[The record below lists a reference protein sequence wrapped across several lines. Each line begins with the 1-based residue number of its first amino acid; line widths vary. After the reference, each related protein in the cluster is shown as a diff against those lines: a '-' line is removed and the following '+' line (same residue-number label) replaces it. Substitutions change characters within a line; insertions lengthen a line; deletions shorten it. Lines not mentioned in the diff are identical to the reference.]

1 MTTKTKS
8 ASLGAGE
15 AASNTNVGSKF
26 TTEKTALS
34 GKPHKR
40 ARSTSAQ
47 VLARLEAAK
56 RILKAIQPCS
66 VRAVCYQL
74 FNTKLIPD
82 MSKNSTN
89 AISRQLARAREDGII
104 PWEWIVDET
113 RAAERPSRWQDP
125 GSIVD
130 AAVRGYRRDN
140 WQDQQVR
147 VEVWAE
153 KGTVRGT
160 LAPVLDELGVTLRV
174 MHGFSSATVV
184 NNIADESVNSDVP
197 LIALYVGD
205 YDPSGMAMSERDLPK
220 RLDKYGA
227 DVDLRRIGLLRE
239 DIAGIPQ
246 FDASTKACDPNHGW
260 FVARYGDRCAEL
272 DAMRPPDLRE
282 RVREAIVAEMDMDAW
297 DRALEVEAVEVESM
311 REFHQAWLGRL
322 RNEC

>member
-1 MTTKTKS
+1 MS
-8 ASLGAGE
+8 AAG
-15 AASNTNVGSKF
+15 V
-26 TTEKTALS
+26 LS
-34 GKPHKR
+34 GRPHKR
-40 ARSTSAQ
+40 VRSTSAQ
-47 VLARLEAAK
+47 VMARLEAAK

-74 FNTKLIPD
+74 FNAKLIPD

-89 AISRQLARAREDGII
+89 AISRQLARAREEGII
-104 PWEWIVDET
+104 PWAWIVDET
-113 RAAERPSRWQDP
+113 RAAERPSRWEDP
-125 GSIVD
+125 GSIIN

-140 WQDQQVR
+140 WQDQPVR

-160 LAPVLDELGVTLRV
+160 LAPVLDKFGVTLRV

-184 NNIADESVNSDVP
+184 NDIAEESVSSDVP

-227 DVDLRRIGLLRE
+227 DVDLRRIGLSRV
-239 DIAGIPQ
+239 DIVGIPQ
-246 FDASTKACDPNHGW
+246 FDASTKTGDPNHGW
-260 FVARYGDRCAEL
+260 FVERYGNRCAEL

-282 RVREAIVAEMDMDAW
+282 RVREAILAEMDMDAW
-297 DRALEVEAVEVESM
+297 DRALEVEAAEVESM
-311 REFHQAWLGRL
+311 QTFHHAWKKEMAARLGVDRGTL
-322 RNEC
+322 

>member
-8 ASLGAGE
+8 RNGANR
-15 AASNTNVGSKF
+15 AASDTNTCSKS
-26 TTEKTALS
+26 TTGKTALS
-34 GKPHKR
+34 GQPHKR
-40 ARSTSAQ
+40 ARSTSKQ
-47 VLARLEAAK
+47 VMARLEAAK

-74 FNTKLIPD
+74 FNAKLIPD

-89 AISRQLARAREDGII
+89 AISRQLARAREDGVID
-104 PWEWIVDET
+104 WAWIVDET
-113 RAAERPSRWQDP
+113 RSAERPSRWQDP
-125 GSIVD
+125 GSIID

-140 WQDQQVR
+140 WQGQQVR

-160 LAPVLDELGVTLRV
+160 LAPVLDDLGVTLRV

-184 NNIADESVNSDVP
+184 NDIAEESVNSDVP

-227 DVDLRRIGLLRE
+227 DVDLRRIGLSRE

-246 FDASTKACDPNHGW
+246 FDASTKAGDPNHGW
-260 FVARYGDRCAEL
+260 FVERYGEHCAEL

-282 RVREAIVAEMDMDAW
+282 RVRAAIVAEMDMDVW
-297 DRALEVEAVEVESM
+297 DRALEVEAAEVESM
-311 REFHQAWLGRL
+311 SAFHQAWLGRAL
-322 RNEC
+322 